1 MEKKFIKDEKGDDT
15 TPFDSNCFL
24 TFKPHL
30 VILPSQHKG
39 QNLHDAGD
47 SSRRLLIILEGLG
60 DGLWRGL
67 SHQLPQEGPL
77 LPLQHLLQAAV
88 GPALDVEAVLVAAQL
103 VNVKGGPARAR
114 EAGKEPAVIA
124 GYLNSGLAIKN
135 PPEKTQKNP
144 PKKTTKNGF

>member
-1 MEKKFIKDEKGDDT
+1 MCKLWLQKK
-15 TPFDSNCFL
+15 L
-24 TFKPHL
+24 LFKPHL
-30 VILPSQHKG
+30 VILPGQHNG

-77 LPLQHLLQAAV
+77 LALQHMVQTAL
-88 GPALDVEAVLVAAQL
+88 GPALDIQAVLIAAEL

-124 GYLNSGLAIKN
+124 GHLKSGLAIKN
-135 PPEKTQKNP
+135 PPEKTKKKP